1 MDADCLTPISI
12 AEMRDEEAL
21 VALLK
26 RALSLHASDM
36 FILPGA
42 PVTVKRDG
50 KMLPLT
56 EERICLLYTSF
67 CS

>member
-21 VALLK
+21 VELLK

-56 EERICLLYTSF
+56 EERLSLIHI
-67 CS
+67 